1 MVVIRG
7 RRGCITTRATV
18 DGPPVVGIK
27 EEIKAVAAIE
37 AQATAIRTI
46 RIRDEAQKCE
56 RMRRIYLSNK
66 TISPLLNGFW

>member
-18 DGPPVVGIK
+18 GGPPVGIQ
-27 EEIKAVAAIE
+27 EEIKVVAAIE

-46 RIRDEAQKCE
+46 RIRDEAETYNEAELEE
-56 RMRRIYLSNK
+56 R
-66 TISPLLNGFW
+66 